1 MVLHH
6 QILFTLAIT
15 TIAQAIP
22 MRASAEHV
30 LSLHRVLEIV
40 HHLYLLVVHANIC
53 TNVVRAVGHHLAL
66 FCADFHSIRRCSV
79 FEFIGEILKPT
90 IPAAHKIDVI
100 GKLQVAYG
108 PLTNEN
114 GCVMAMECFLHDHFW
129 EQVEQGG

>member
-40 HHLYLLVVHANIC
+40 HHLYLLAVHANIC
-53 TNVVRAVGHHLAL
+53 TNVVRAVGLDLAL
-66 FCADFHSIRRCSV
+66 FCADFHSICRCSV
-79 FEFIGEILKPT
+79 CESVGEVLKFT
-90 IPAAHKIDVI
+90 TDAACKIDVV
-100 GKLQVAYG
+100 GK
-108 PLTNEN
+108 
-114 GCVMAMECFLHDHFW
+114 
-129 EQVEQGG
+129 